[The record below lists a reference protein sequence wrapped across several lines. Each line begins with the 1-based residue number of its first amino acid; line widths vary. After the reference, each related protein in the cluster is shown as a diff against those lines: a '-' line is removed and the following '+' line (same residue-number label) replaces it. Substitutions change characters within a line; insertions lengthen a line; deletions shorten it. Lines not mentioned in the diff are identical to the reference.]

1 MYRSLLK
8 PLLDRLLALFRH
20 AGIVAA
26 PNCDGIDHPHPGWRT
41 FHDSSKAGGKDG
53 ALFTM
58 LKFRSMSVAT
68 PHIPS
73 AQAAAVHIT
82 PFGRIIRRTSID
94 ELPQIFNIL
103 RGDMSIVGPRPPL
116 PAQTELCELR
126 TQSGAIRCAPG
137 LTGLAQINAYDG
149 MPEREVA
156 VWDQRY
162 AQKITLLR
170 DIGIVLEP
178 FHISASIRPRY

>member
-8 PLLDRLLALFRH
+8 PLLDRLLALF
-20 AGIVAA
+20 AMLVLSPLLIVTALIIRIQ
-26 PNCDGIDHPHPGWRT
+26 DGGPSMIRQ
-41 FHDSSKAGGKDG
+41 KRVGKDG

-170 DIGIVLEP
+170 DIGIVLGTVP
-178 FHISASIRPRY
+178 YLGKHPPRY